1 MLRNPE
7 LPDGFQEVFIGKI
20 YYDGCS
26 MCDFLLIVGGE
37 VKGQCPRNLVLS
49 LKFPS
54 SM

>member
-26 MCDFLLIVGGE
+26 MCDVLLIVGGE